1 MTRRGDR
8 VPRPPGPGEWD
19 VFAADNDAGRGWDEL
34 CRSHPAAARAAFDAL
49 ARAPRLRTRRQHP
62 LQGSLG
68 RRAVGGRRRGPARG
82 AAPGGRTGRISSQ
95 SVRRGLQVTSI
106 GPRTPCLPG
115 LPGYDPAIPSRSVGG
130 WPANAH

>member
-8 VPRPPGPGEWD
+8 VPRPAGPGEWD

-49 ARAPRLRTRRQHP
+49 ARDPRLRTRRQHP

-68 RRAVGGRRRGPARG
+68 TRAIGGRELPQWQYEVTG
-82 AAPGGRTGRISSQ
+82 GGRVWYCVDDDKQRVWITRAGA
-95 SVRRGLQVTSI
+95 GHPKATE
-106 GPRTPCLPG
+106 
-115 LPGYDPAIPSRSVGG
+115 
-130 WPANAH
+130 